1 MSLLDKKNLN
11 EKEKRKKHGK
21 KNGKRAKEKVKK
33 VEFKP
38 KQTKKENSEEPL
50 HDMLEFTI
58 TGLPEEP
65 EKKKTKGKKPEKEPE
80 SFKEKIAKLGKNI
93 KNHKKWLVI
102 AGIILIL
109 SFLVA
114 SLYFTYEPFQNIM
127 DEYIFRKNKQSEDL
141 VSIPLDAGK
150 NPKVI
155 AYDNSISVLA
165 ENKLSVYNSV
175 GNLTG
180 EANIKV
186 NDPIYCANG
195 KYLAIGEKSSSQLY
209 LLERSN
215 VIWDNDIEGDI
226 ARITVNKNGYTAIVI
241 TGTSYKSIVAVF
253 DDKGKE
259 LFKIYLATTSVADIA
274 LSDDNKYLGI
284 AEIDTTG
291 TQIQS
296 LIKLVEL
303 SKAQNNPK
311 DSIVY
316 THKANAGDL
325 LIDISFQ
332 SRGRLI
338 CLYDTSIH
346 ITTVNGDEELLKL
359 EDDQGKANFAEVGL
373 NNSVYRVLEKSS
385 GLFKANTILEIVN
398 TNSKKKNIH
407 TVAGIAKSTSAYGN
421 MIILNMGTEV
431 EFLNDSGWIVKRYS
445 GSRAIKDIVIN
456 GSIAGIVYRDQVEI
470 INL

>member
-1 MSLLDKKNLN
+1 M
-11 EKEKRKKHGK
+11 KERLS
-21 KNGKRAKEKVKK
+21 ALW
-33 VEFKP
+33 
-38 KQTKKENSEEPL
+38 QA
-50 HDMLEFTI
+50 M
-58 TGLPEEP
+58 
-65 EKKKTKGKKPEKEPE
+65 
-80 SFKEKIAKLGKNI
+80 
-93 KNHKKWLVI
+93 KNHKKWLVV
-102 AGIILIL
+102 AGVILLL

-114 SLYFTYEPFQNIM
+114 SLYFTYQPFQDIM

-141 VSIPLDAGK
+141 VSIPLEASK

-155 AYDNSISVLA
+155 AYDNAISILA
-165 ENKLSVYNSV
+165 ENKLSIYNSV

-180 EANIKV
+180 EASIKV

-195 KYLAIGEKSSSQLY
+195 KYLAIGEKSSSMLY
-209 LLERSN
+209 LLEHSN
-215 VIWDNDIEGDI
+215 VVWENEIEGDI
-226 ARITVNKNGYTAIVI
+226 ARVMVNKNGYTAIAI
-241 TGTSYKSIVAVF
+241 TGTSYKSIVAVY

-274 LSDDNKYLGI
+274 LSEDNKYLGI

-296 LIKLVEL
+296 VIKMVEL
-303 SKAQNNPK
+303 SKAQNSPK

-316 THKANAGDL
+316 THKADAGDL
-325 LIDISFQ
+325 IIDISFQ

-338 CLYDTSIH
+338 CLYDEAIH
-346 ITTVNGDEELLKL
+346 ITTINGDEELLKL
-359 EDDQGKANFAEVGL
+359 DDDQGKANFAEIGL
-373 NNSVYRVLEKSS
+373 NSSVYRVLEKSS
-385 GLFKANTILEIVN
+385 GLFKANTVLEIMN

-407 TVAGIAKSTSAYGN
+407 TVDGIAKSTSAYGN

-445 GSRAIKDIVIN
+445 GSRAIKDIVMN
-456 GSIAGIVYRDQVEI
+456 GNIAGIVYRDQVEI

>member
-1 MSLLDKKNLN
+1 
-11 EKEKRKKHGK
+11 
-21 KNGKRAKEKVKK
+21 
-33 VEFKP
+33 
-38 KQTKKENSEEPL
+38 
-50 HDMLEFTI
+50 MLEFTI
-58 TGLPEEP
+58 QGLPEETKNEKKKPKQSAP
-65 EKKKTKGKKPEKEPE
+65 EKKPISMKERLTKLLQ
-80 SFKEKIAKLGKNI
+80 AMKNN
-93 KNHKKWLVI
+93 KRWLVI
-102 AGIILIL
+102 AGIILLL

-114 SLYFTYEPFQNIM
+114 ALYFTYQPFQDIM

-141 VSIPLDAGK
+141 ISIPLDASK

-155 AYDNSISVLA
+155 AYDSAISILA

-209 LLERSN
+209 LLEHSN
-215 VIWDNDIEGDI
+215 IVWENDIEGDI

-296 LIKLVEL
+296 VIKLVEL
-303 SKAQNNPK
+303 LKAQNSPK

-316 THKANAGDL
+316 TYKANAGDL
-325 LIDISFQ
+325 LIDVSFQ

-338 CLYDTSIH
+338 CLYDGSIH

-359 EDDQGKANFAEVGL
+359 EDGEGKSNFAEIGL
-373 NNSVYRVLEKSS
+373 NNSIYRVIEKSS
-385 GLFKANTILEIVN
+385 GLFKANTVLEIVN
-398 TNSKKKNIH
+398 TNNKKKNIH
-407 TVAGIAKSTSAYGN
+407 TVDGIAKSTSSYGN
-421 MIILNMGTEV
+421 MIVLNMGTEV

-445 GSRAIKDIVIN
+445 GSRAIKDIVMN